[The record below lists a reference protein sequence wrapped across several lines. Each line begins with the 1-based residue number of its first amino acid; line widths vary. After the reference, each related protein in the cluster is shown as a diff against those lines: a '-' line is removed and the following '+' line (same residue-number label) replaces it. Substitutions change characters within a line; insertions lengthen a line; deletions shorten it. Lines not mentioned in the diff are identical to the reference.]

1 MIRKNHALLTPAI
14 AVGTGSTVAVAA
26 GIHQG
31 WGYALAVEAVVVGW
45 AAMLYGI
52 AQEDSD
58 MGAVLGQRDDERQ
71 QLVALKAARFSH
83 LVVGF
88 SLCAACLI
96 AAAENAA
103 IWPFEVLAAILG
115 VAYLVGLRIYGI
127 RDEAP
132 NPDEAG
138 ASKYSLLGFRHEQTT
153 Q

>member
-1 MIRKNHALLTPAI
+1 MTRKNRPLLTPAI
-14 AVGTGSTVAVAA
+14 AVGAGSTVAIAA

-31 WGYALAVEAVVVGW
+31 WPYALAVEAVVVGW

-52 AQEDSD
+52 GQEDSD
-58 MGAVLGQRDDERQ
+58 MGAVLRQRDDERQ

-103 IWPFEVLAAILG
+103 IWPFEVLATILG
-115 VAYLVGLRIYGI
+115 VAYVVGLRIYGM
-127 RDEAP
+127 RNETPTP
-132 NPDEAG
+132 NEAG
-138 ASKYSLLGFRHEQTT
+138 ARTYSLIGFRREHSAR
-153 Q
+153 